1 MAGKRDQTDWIW
13 RDGEF
18 VRWDDAQIHIMS
30 HVAHYGSSIFEGLR
44 FYDTERGPAI
54 FRLADHMERLV
65 DSCRVYRIPLRWTAE
80 EFGSAAEELVR
91 NNGIPEGYIRP
102 LVIRGTGAR
111 GVDPTGSAVECF
123 IISWPWGQ
131 YLGNAALEDGVD
143 VCVSSW
149 ARPAPN
155 THPAL
160 AKAGGNYLNNQLMKM
175 EAVANGYAEAI
186 ALSPDGLVSEGS
198 GQNLFLVKDGVVV
211 TPPQDG
217 TMLHGITRHT
227 IITLAE
233 REGIPVSLSK
243 IPREQLYLADELF
256 FTGTAAEVTPI
267 RSVDRIPVSAGT
279 VGPITK
285 RLQAAY
291 LDLVR
296 GKVADPN
303 KWLTWV
309 GGTRKEEVA

>member
-1 MAGKRDQTDWIW
+1 MAGNADQTDWIW

-18 VRWDDAQIHIMS
+18 VRWNDAQIHIMS
-30 HVAHYGSSIFEGLR
+30 HVAHYGSSIFEGIR
-44 FYDTERGPAI
+44 FYDTGKGPAI
-54 FRLADHMERLV
+54 FRLADHMERLQ
-65 DSCRVYRIPLRWTAE
+65 DSCRVYRMPLRWSAS
-80 EFGSAAEELVR
+80 EFSAAAEELVR
-91 NNGIPEGYIRP
+91 RNGIPEGYIRP
-102 LVIRGTGAR
+102 LIIRGLGAR
-111 GVDPTGSAVECF
+111 GVNPMGSDVECF

-131 YLGNAALEDGVD
+131 YLGNGALEDGVD

-175 EAVANGYAEAI
+175 EAVANGYTEAI

-198 GQNLFLVKDGVVV
+198 GQNLFLVDDGVLI

-227 IITLAE
+227 ILTLAE
-233 REGIPVSLSK
+233 RAGIPVSLTK
-243 IPREQLYLADELF
+243 IPRERLYLADELF

-267 RSVDRIPVSAGT
+267 RSVDRIEVGSGK

-285 RLQAAY
+285 RLQRAY

-296 GKVADPN
+296 GKTADSDR
-303 KWLTWV
+303 WLTWV
-309 GGTRKEEVA
+309 RPRRREEVA